1 MVHSSHE
8 NTEYGITELWGS
20 TCWSLQNW
28 TFQALKGRVR
38 SKHFGWRSH
47 CLDWWQIIFD
57 SLLRNILV
65 WRLGEFHFTPRNIA
79 NQSHCGAFCYVLRL
93 RLLLDLDNWHWI
105 SGTSTTSTDYLASGG
120 SNELWL
126 HGVSWHFMISF
137 VLQLCYHY
145 TSYQQGP
152 ESTKVDIPCRVLC
165 WPCARNLCV

>member
-65 WRLGEFHFTPRNIA
+65 WRLGGVSFHPKKYRKPISLWCFLLCVEASPFAWLGQLALDFRHFHNIDWLPGFRWVKRA
-79 NQSHCGAFCYVLRL
+79 
-93 RLLLDLDNWHWI
+93 
-105 SGTSTTSTDYLASGG
+105 LAS
-120 SNELWL
+120 WCFMAL
-126 HGVSWHFMISF
+126 H
-137 VLQLCYHY
+137 
-145 TSYQQGP
+145 
-152 ESTKVDIPCRVLC
+152 DIIRLAAMLPLY
-165 WPCARNLCV
+165 